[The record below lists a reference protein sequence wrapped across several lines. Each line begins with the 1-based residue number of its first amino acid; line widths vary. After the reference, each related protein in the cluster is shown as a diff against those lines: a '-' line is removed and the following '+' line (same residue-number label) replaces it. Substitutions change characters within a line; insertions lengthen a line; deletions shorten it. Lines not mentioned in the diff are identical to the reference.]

1 MRICRYNNNRVG
13 VVSGDEVAD
22 VTAVVM
28 DCLPP
33 QQWPFKRGDAFV
45 AALDDL
51 RPKLEEAAATAP
63 RQKLADIKLL
73 SPVANPGKIIAAPVN
88 YMKHIEESREDQ
100 GINFGTEV
108 SLIDRYAL
116 FLKANSSLVGASEG
130 VQIHH
135 DDGRR
140 TDHEVELGLVVGK
153 TARNVSLENALE
165 YVAGYFIGLDIT
177 IRGTEDRSYRKSL
190 DTFTVLGPWLVTA
203 DEFGDP
209 GNIRLSI
216 SVNGEPRQDA
226 NTRDLI
232 WSVAKCV
239 SFASQ
244 SYTLEPG
251 DVILTGT
258 PEGVAP
264 IARGDVMR
272 AEIDR
277 IGEMT
282 VNVR

>member
-1 MRICRYNNNRVG
+1 MRICRYDNNRVG
-13 VVSGDEVAD
+13 VVIGDEVAD

-28 DCLPP
+28 DRLPP

-51 RPKLEEAAATAP
+51 RPTLEEAVATAS

-88 YMKHIEESREDQ
+88 YMKHIEESREDE

-153 TARNVSLENALE
+153 TARNISLENALE

-264 IARGDVMR
+264 IARGDVMH